1 MVKLKDRKTKKRT
14 LKEIFVIIG
23 VILLVTASISIFI
36 TVTVTT
42 FEKVSKVW
50 LGAFLLLGLI
60 GFVMVF
66 WGQRKSDTL
75 VQRTPQPKE
84 YCASCRGAKQQSN
97 YEFRTFFT

>member
-66 WGQRKSDTL
+66 WGQRKSDKI
-75 VQRTPQPKE
+75 VK
-84 YCASCRGAKQQSN
+84 SKHKHK
-97 YEFRTFFT
+97 